1 MALSRIFFMA
11 ARTIASNPR
20 LRKELGKAAQKSYQK
35 AKPYINETS
44 KKLQRAA
51 KDAAKKSPPEKDLFT
66 FMGRFVKGF
75 SNSKRK

>member
-44 KKLQRAA
+44 EKIQKAA
-51 KDAAKKSPPEKDLFT
+51 KDAAKKSPPEKDFFT

>member
-1 MALSRIFFMA
+1 MLKSNHYSVDVCFLV
-11 ARTIASNPR
+11 ASS
-20 LRKELGKAAQKSYQK
+20 AQKSYQK

-44 KKLQRAA
+44 EKLQKAA
-51 KDAAKKSPPEKDLFT
+51 KDAAKKSPPEKDFFT